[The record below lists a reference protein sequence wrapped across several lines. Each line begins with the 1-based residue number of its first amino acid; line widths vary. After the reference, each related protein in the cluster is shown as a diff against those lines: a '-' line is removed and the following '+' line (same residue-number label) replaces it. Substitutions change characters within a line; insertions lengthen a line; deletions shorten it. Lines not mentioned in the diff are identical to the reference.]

1 MGRKKNDTIKVLD
14 REFTD
19 AMTKLKDSLKLYQG
33 KIDVK
38 LPPTQIILESVEFLQ
53 SEVNKFCKVTK
64 IKSVPKVIKL
74 RFPPTDEQIAVC
86 DNCFVGYTG
95 NGDLLFI
102 VDGLYQKFID
112 SRMKKK

>member
-19 AMTKLKDSLKLYQG
+19 AMTKLKNSLKEYQG

-38 LPPTQIILESVEFLQ
+38 RPPNQIVLESVEFLQ
-53 SEVNKFCKVTK
+53 GEVNKFCKATKITDIPKVTK
-64 IKSVPKVIKL
+64 W
-74 RFPPTDEQIAVC
+74 RFPPTDEQINLC
-86 DNCFVGYTG
+86 SNCFVGYTN

-102 VDGLYQKFID
+102 VDGLYQKFVD